1 MSFKNIMDSMSNPKI
16 PPDNVLEC
24 LSKLIV
30 NIQPS
35 RKIKV
40 LTPSQELCKIF
51 NKISSKNIGSL
62 LPKCKD
68 ILLKHNIEYNTIQK
82 LVDIISSQPLH
93 LDTYSTIICTFSKD
107 QTDLLFK
114 CLFSQD
120 SPKKIINIA
129 SFYALWCIKSKN
141 TPDWNTMYPI
151 KDNYNFSVPFTIKL
165 LEKTQCLPK
174 TDAGKEFLKSLLEF
188 INENINQIELNIRMI
203 SYDLID
209 LHNFIKSKRS
219 LNAKKS

>member
-1 MSFKNIMDSMSNPKI
+1 MSFDNIMGSMSNPKI

-24 LSKLIV
+24 LSKLIE
-30 NIQPS
+30 NIREH

-68 ILLKHNIEYNTIQK
+68 ILLKNKIEYTTIQK

-93 LDTYSTIICTFSKD
+93 LDTYSTIICTFSKE
-107 QTDLLFK
+107 QTSLLFK
-114 CLFSQD
+114 CLFAQD
-120 SPKKIINIA
+120 SSKKIINIA
-129 SFYALWCIKSKN
+129 SFYALWCIKSKKI
-141 TPDWNTMYPI
+141 PDWNMMYPI
-151 KDNYNFSVPFTIKL
+151 KNNYNFCIPFTIKL
-165 LEKTQCLPK
+165 LEKTNCLPK
-174 TDAGKEFLKSLLEF
+174 TEEGKTFLKSLLEF
-188 INENINQIELNIRMI
+188 INENMNQIELNLRMI

-209 LHNFIKSKRS
+209 LHDLIKSKRS
-219 LNAKKS
+219 TNAKKS